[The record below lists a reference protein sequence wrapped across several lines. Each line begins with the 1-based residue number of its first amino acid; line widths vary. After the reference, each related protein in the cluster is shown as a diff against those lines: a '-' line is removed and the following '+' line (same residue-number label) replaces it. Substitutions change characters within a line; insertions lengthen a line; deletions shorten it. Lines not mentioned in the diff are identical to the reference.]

1 MGREYQRNC
10 QKWTRDQTRPG
21 PASTDTWLAACFGR
35 ACRIWANA
43 ALQGRVSMFINRHVR
58 VLGLVTVCLLGSSGV
73 DAQEGLPALATVK
86 SVKCTF
92 PILATGTWRNG
103 KPEATVKPAGL
114 SLEFDSVNLD
124 EGTAVL
130 LVNVGGTAS
139 QVRYSRAAVEGDPAF
154 RAVVHRRSALHHDDL
169 SQRDARREAASR
181 PHAT

>member
-1 MGREYQRNC
+1 
-10 QKWTRDQTRPG
+10 
-21 PASTDTWLAACFGR
+21 
-35 ACRIWANA
+35 
-43 ALQGRVSMFINRHVR
+43 MFINRHVR
-58 VLGLVTVCLLGSSGV
+58 VLGIVTVCLLGSRGV

-114 SLEFDSVNLD
+114 SLEFDSVNVD

-139 QVRYSRAAVEGDPAF
+139 KSDILVRLSKGT
-154 RAVVHRRSALHHDDL
+154 LHFVQLFTDGPL
-169 SQRDARREAASR
+169 YTTTIFPNGDARREAASR